1 MRSVLKALL
10 YVVLLATCYW
20 CGNSAYRDY
29 AALMMDDGHDLA
41 RRVRARPAKGTNAPP
56 VEVTNGVASV
66 TASAPPVNASARATA
81 KPSPAPGGAGPGEE
95 PEETAAGHVS
105 RRGGRSYFH
114 LLGYTLGFAGA
125 LLVLGLVAAQDFG
138 HLLKFK
144 LGKEVSYVDARS
156 ERNAK
161 VEQAEALVLKGDP
174 RGAIQVLQAVLK
186 QHPQH
191 LHSALRV
198 AELYDKELHD
208 FPRAAQHYEAAL
220 ALKLPPEQWG
230 WTAIRLANIYSG
242 PLKQPQPALALIRRL
257 AAEHPGTKAG
267 GKALQRLA
275 KISNAG
281 FDPEA
286 GEKDL

>member
-1 MRSVLKALL
+1 MRSVLKVLL
-10 YVVLLATCYW
+10 YGVLLASSYW
-20 CGNSAYRDY
+20 CGNSAYGDY
-29 AALMMDDGHDLA
+29 AALMSEEGHDLA
-41 RRVRARPAKGTNAPP
+41 RRGRTKPAKGTNAPP
-56 VEVTNGVASV
+56 GEVTNGVAAV
-66 TASAPPVNASARATA
+66 TSNAPPVKASAKGPG
-81 KPSPAPGGAGPGEE
+81 KPAVGVEVARPGEE
-95 PEETAAGHVS
+95 PEETAGGHVG
-105 RRGGRSYFH
+105 RRAGRSYFH
-114 LLGYTLGFAGA
+114 LLGFTLGFAVA

-161 VEQAEALVLKGDP
+161 LEQAEALVLKGDHV
-174 RGAIQVLQAVLK
+174 GAVQVLQAVLK

-191 LHSALRV
+191 VHSALRV
-198 AELYDKELHD
+198 AELYDKELQD

-242 PLKQPQPALALIRRL
+242 SLKQPQAALALIRRL

-267 GKALQRLA
+267 GMALQRLA
-275 KISNAG
+275 KISGAG
-281 FDPEA
+281 LDPEA
-286 GEKDL
+286 GGES